1 MTGVQGG
8 DDTTQFGKVIA
19 GTVMSVLT
27 VLVYATTHEEWRV
40 WLIGTNHRWATGVI
54 VLLGSAVFVVA
65 GSMKAIADS
74 TLAILTSL
82 AAVLAVAALA
92 SGSLTPLSLLVV
104 VIVVVWL
111 VAVSR
116 DLMELTHH
124 RPHPA

>member
-1 MTGVQGG
+1 MAGVHGG
-8 DDTTQFGKVIA
+8 DDTTAVGKDIT
-19 GTVMSVLT
+19 GTVLCVLT
-27 VLVYATTHEEWRV
+27 VLVYATTHEEWGV
-40 WLIGTNHRWATGVI
+40 WLIGSNHRWATGAI

-65 GSMKAIADS
+65 GSMQAMADS

-82 AAVLAVAALA
+82 AVVLAAGSFA

-111 VAVSR
+111 VAVVR
-116 DLMELTHH
+116 DLLEVTHH